1 MGVRP
6 LTPTCRRHATSLIS
20 LIRKYCLSSPCE
32 TPSAKRAERRLAFP
46 EAGAPRGPQR
56 PGPGDAGISP
66 HPPLPTWSSP
76 ASAWDRP
83 RPRCPHLS
91 REQVSCAPASSILGS
106 SRFEGAVIVTACKDS
121 VPGRAARTLGAD
133 ASADAGR
140 WLHAGAQGS
149 TSSLQGTLA
158 WAGEGTGHAGS
169 WECTRFRKLPWGEG
183 RQQAEAA
190 GGCGCQ
196 VELTET
202 VGERRWHL
210 RRRSSRLGAEVA
222 RRSPRSV
229 WGAGRGG
236 GGSGGA
242 SGFIR
247 GSGLPGGW
255 CEQRARQRVVMAS
268 PWTLPCPWG
277 PRTHGRASLTAPPPA
292 VPASKRAQ

>member
-91 REQVSCAPASSILGS
+91 CEQVSCAPASSILGS

-133 ASADAGR
+133 ASADAGP

-149 TSSLQGTLA
+149 TSGLQGTLA

-183 RQQAEAA
+183 RQQAEPA
-190 GGCGCQ
+190 GGLG
-196 VELTET
+196 V
-202 VGERRWHL
+202 RWNL
-210 RRRSSRLGAEVA
+210 QRQWE
-222 RRSPRSV
+222 
-229 WGAGRGG
+229 RGG
-236 GGSGGA
+236 G
-242 SGFIR
+242 
-247 GSGLPGGW
+247 
-255 CEQRARQRVVMAS
+255 
-268 PWTLPCPWG
+268 T
-277 PRTHGRASLTAPPPA
+277 
-292 VPASKRAQ
+292 

>member
-1 MGVRP
+1 MRDAFSQKGRTSAGLP
-6 LTPTCRRHATSLIS
+6 RSWSPSGSPEAWPWRRRHLA
-20 LIRKYCLSSPCE
+20 P
-32 TPSAKRAERRLAFP
+32 PSAAHVVVPSVSLGQT
-46 EAGAPRGPQR
+46 EA
-56 PGPGDAGISP
+56 SV
-66 HPPLPTWSSP
+66 S
-76 ASAWDRP
+76 
-83 RPRCPHLS
+83 HLS

-149 TSSLQGTLA
+149 TSGLQGTLA

-202 VGERRWHL
+202 VGERRWHP

-222 RRSPRSV
+222 RRSPRSA

-242 SGFIR
+242 SGFSS
-247 GSGLPGGW
+247 SGLPGGW